1 MSRFSLKKKS
11 RLLLNVQFQTIYNK
25 NYKIHTKNFLMFMY
39 TNYLQF
45 PRLGISISKKNVAR
59 SHDRNRIKR
68 LVKESFRL
76 VQHNL
81 LLMDFIIIVK
91 KNIHLLKN
99 NKIFFFLK
107 KLWSYKSKNNVLNIN
122 RL

>member
-1 MSRFSLKKKS
+1 MSRFFLKKKS
-11 RLLLNVQFQTIYNK
+11 RLLLNVQFQKIYNK
-25 NYKIHTKNFLMFMY
+25 NYRIHTKNFLMFMY
-39 TNYLQF
+39 INYLQF
-45 PRLGISISKKNVAR
+45 PRLGVSVSKKNVAR

-91 KNIHLLKN
+91 KNIHLLNN
-99 NKIFFFLK
+99 NKIFYFLK
-107 KLWSYKSKNNVLNIN
+107 QLWSYKSKDNVLNIN
-122 RL
+122 KL

>member
-11 RLLLNVQFQTIYNK
+11 RLLLNVQFQKIYNK
-25 NYKIHTKNFLMFMY
+25 NYKIHTKHFLMFMH

-59 SHDRNRIKR
+59 SHDRNRVKR
-68 LVKESFRL
+68 LIKESFRL

-81 LLMDFIIIVK
+81 LFMDFIIIVK
-91 KNIHLLKN
+91 KNIHLLN
-99 NKIFFFLK
+99 NSKIFFFLK

-122 RL
+122 KL